1 VRQSPEAI
9 EMTDSRPVEVDNTTG
24 RAAAFVRLA
33 DGHLDV
39 AYRLARAI
47 LRDPSEAQDAT
58 HDAVLQA
65 WRKWSTLRDPSHFE
79 PWFDRILVNICRNRL
94 HHASRWEARD
104 ISTEMA
110 IAAGDAYGQAD
121 DRDVLGNAI
130 ATLSPDHRVVVALR
144 YYRDLQVDE
153 IAARLG
159 IPAGTVQSRL
169 HYALMQLHQ
178 VIDVADAKGT
188 KR

>member
-1 VRQSPEAI
+1 MA
-9 EMTDSRPVEVDNTTG
+9 DSRRVEVDETAA
-24 RAAAFVRLA
+24 RAAAFARLA
-33 DGHLDV
+33 DEHLD
-39 AYRLARAI
+39 ASYRLARAI
-47 LRDPSEAQDAT
+47 LRNPSEAQDAT
-58 HDAVLQA
+58 HDALLQA

-94 HHASRWEARD
+94 QHASRWGASD
-104 ISTEMA
+104 ISPEMA
-110 IAAGDAYGQAD
+110 MAAGDAYRQAD

-144 YYRDLQVDE
+144 YYRDLQVDD

-169 HYALMQLHQ
+169 HYALKQLHR
-178 VIDVADAKGT
+178 VIDVADGKGSL
-188 KR
+188 R

>member
-1 VRQSPEAI
+1 VRQSPEVI
-9 EMTDSRPVEVDNTTG
+9 EMADSRPAQVDGTTG
-24 RAAAFVRLA
+24 RADAFARLA
-33 DGHLDV
+33 DDHLDA
-39 AYRLARAI
+39 AYRLARAV
-47 LRDPSEAQDAT
+47 LRDTSEAQDAT
-58 HDAVLQA
+58 HDALLQA
-65 WRKWSTLRDPSHFE
+65 WRKWSTLRDTSHFE

-94 HHASRWEARD
+94 QHASRWQASD
-104 ISTEMA
+104 VSHEMA
-110 IAAGDAYGQAD
+110 MAAGDPYGQAD

-144 YYRDLQVDE
+144 YYRDLQVND
-153 IAARLG
+153 IATRLG

-169 HYALMQLHQ
+169 HYALRQLHR